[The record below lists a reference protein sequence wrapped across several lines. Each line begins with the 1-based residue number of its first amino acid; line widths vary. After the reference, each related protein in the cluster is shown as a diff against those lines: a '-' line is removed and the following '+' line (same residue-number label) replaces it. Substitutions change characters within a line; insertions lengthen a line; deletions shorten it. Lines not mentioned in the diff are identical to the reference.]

1 MCEREK
7 LSKSRRA
14 GQRSGASLQ
23 QGSKAS
29 RPASTMEG
37 GHPSQ
42 TPGCIS
48 FEGLRRNNRHLS
60 FISAEQS
67 RGMDYFLSSFFFF
80 LKVLETN
87 DLQYWASLVVLG
99 RYWASPVAQLVKNQ
113 PAIQETWVQSLRWED
128 PLEKGKATHSSI
140 LAWRIPWTV

>member
-1 MCEREK
+1 MKGRN
-7 LSKSRRA
+7 SPRA
-14 GQRSGASLQ
+14 GGRASAL
-23 QGSKAS
+23 GLHSSRAARPPGRPRRWKEVTHLRHPAAS
-29 RPASTMEG
+29 ALKGLG
-37 GHPSQ
+37 GIIATYH
-42 TPGCIS
+42 S
-48 FEGLRRNNRHLS
+48 FLLNSLEEWTIFFLR
-60 FISAEQS
+60 
-67 RGMDYFLSSFFFF
+67 FFFF